1 MIVAKPVVPNQFWIL
16 QKNNEKIGNV
26 EACAGGYQVKI
37 NNTVS
42 KYKTIRMAA
51 QRAEIHFERD
61 ALKHEK
67 PVANL
72 VHGYPAHGRV
82 FNAIWDVPHKLP
94 LFTKTRKSKSWF
106 AAGWYRVCKN
116 KNWRIIQDPKLITLE
131 RYPYKGPY
139 KSQQEVE

>member
-1 MIVAKPVVPNQFWIL
+1 MIVAKPVVTNHFWIL
-16 QKNNEKIGNV
+16 LKKEEKIGNV

-37 NNTVS
+37 NNKVS

-61 ALKHEK
+61 ALKHDK
-67 PVANL
+67 NVTNL
-72 VHGYPAHGRV
+72 VHGFPAKGRIY
-82 FNAIWDVPHKLP
+82 NAVWDVPHKLP

-116 KNWRIIQDPKLITLE
+116 RTWKIVQDPKLITLQ
-131 RYPYKGPY
+131 RYEYKGPFHT
-139 KSQQEVE
+139 QGEVE

>member
-16 QKNNEKIGNV
+16 QKDDEKVGNV
-26 EACAGGYQVKI
+26 EACAGGYQVKL

-42 KYKTIRMAA
+42 RYKTIRMAA
-51 QRAEIHFERD
+51 QSAEIHFERD

-67 PVANL
+67 KTTNL
-72 VHGYPAHGRV
+72 IHGYPAHGRV

-116 KNWRIIQDPKLITLE
+116 KIWKVVQDPKLITLQ
-131 RYPYKGPY
+131 RYTYKGPF
-139 KSQQEVE
+139 KSQEEVQ

>member
-1 MIVAKPVVPNQFWIL
+1 
-16 QKNNEKIGNV
+16 
-26 EACAGGYQVKI
+26 
-37 NNTVS
+37 
-42 KYKTIRMAA
+42 MAA

-67 PVANL
+67 PAANL